1 MPELPEVET
10 SVRGISSL
18 IGEKIQQIKIHI
30 LKLRWPIKEN
40 DFLNLE
46 DRKIVSIYR
55 RAKYI
60 IFNCE
65 EKFLVLHL
73 GMTGTLRII
82 PTKSNEYKKHDHVEL
97 IFKKNKLIF
106 NDPRRFGSIHV
117 ANNINEHFLIKNLG
131 VEPLDEV
138 FNEDYLYTKIKKSNA
153 SIKSLIMNQ
162 KIVVGIGNIYANEI
176 LFLSKVKPFRE
187 VKSLTEFEIKKIVEY
202 TKKVLKKAI
211 KLGGSSIKDFS
222 SSNGKKGSFQ
232 QHFNVYG
239 KKGELCSVVTCKN
252 KIIRSVISNRAT
264 FFCSKCQK

>member
-106 NDPRRFGSIHV
+106 NDPRRFGSIHTT
-117 ANNINEHFLIKNLG
+117 NNINEHFLIKNLG

-176 LFLSKVKPFRE
+176 LFLSRINPRKKGKYITRKNASE
-187 VKSLTEFEIKKIVEY
+187 ITKHSKSILR
-202 TKKVLKKAI
+202 KAI
-211 KLGGSSIKDFS
+211 DAGGTTLQDFFS
-222 SSNGKKGSFQ
+222 PSGNKGYFKVDL
-232 QHFNVYG
+232 NVYDRE
-239 KKGELCSVVTCKN
+239 GEKCFDCSDLIKRIEQNQRSTFLCRN
-252 KIIRSVISNRAT
+252 
-264 FFCSKCQK
+264 CQS

>member
-106 NDPRRFGSIHV
+106 NDPRRFGSIHTT
-117 ANNINEHFLIKNLG
+117 NNINEHFLIKNLG

-138 FNEDYLYTKIKKSNA
+138 FNEDYLYTKIKKSTA
-153 SIKSLIMNQ
+153 SIKSRIMNQ

-176 LFLSKVKPFRE
+176 LFLSRINPRKKGKYITRKNASE
-187 VKSLTEFEIKKIVEY
+187 ITKHSKSILR
-202 TKKVLKKAI
+202 KAI
-211 KLGGSSIKDFS
+211 DAGGTTLQDFFS
-222 SSNGKKGSFQ
+222 PSGNKGYFKVDL
-232 QHFNVYG
+232 NVYDRE
-239 KKGELCSVVTCKN
+239 GEKCFDCSDLIKRIEQNQRSTFLCRN
-252 KIIRSVISNRAT
+252 
-264 FFCSKCQK
+264 CQS

>member
-1 MPELPEVET
+1 MGSEMCI
-10 SVRGISSL
+10 RDR
-18 IGEKIQQIKIHI
+18 IQEIKVHI
-30 LKLRWPIKEN
+30 PKLRWPIKEN
-40 DFLNLE
+40 DFLDLE

-65 EKFLVLHL
+65 ERFLVLHL

-106 NDPRRFGSIHV
+106 NDPRRFGSIHIT
-117 ANNINEHFLIKNLG
+117 NNINEHFLIKNLG

-162 KIVVGIGNIYANEI
+162 KIVVGIGNIYANEV
-176 LFLSKVKPFRE
+176 LFLSRINPRKKGKYITRKNASE
-187 VKSLTEFEIKKIVEY
+187 ITKHSKSILR
-202 TKKVLKKAI
+202 KAI
-211 KLGGSSIKDFS
+211 NAGGTTLQDFFS
-222 SSNGKKGSFQ
+222 PSGNKGYFKVDL
-232 QHFNVYG
+232 NVYDRE
-239 KKGELCSVVTCKN
+239 GEKCFDCSNLIKRIEQNQRSTFLCRN
-252 KIIRSVISNRAT
+252 
-264 FFCSKCQK
+264 CQS

>member
-18 IGEKIQQIKIHI
+18 SGEKIKQIKVHI
-30 LKLRWPIKEN
+30 PKLRWPIKEN
-40 DFLNLE
+40 DFLDLE

-106 NDPRRFGSIHV
+106 NDPRRFGSIHIT
-117 ANNINEHFLIKNLG
+117 NNINEHFLIKNLG

-162 KIVVGIGNIYANEI
+162 KIVVGIGNIYANEV
-176 LFLSKVKPFRE
+176 LFLSRINPRKKGKYITRKNASE
-187 VKSLTEFEIKKIVEY
+187 ITKHSKSILR
-202 TKKVLKKAI
+202 KAI
-211 KLGGSSIKDFS
+211 NAGGTTLQDFFS
-222 SSNGKKGSFQ
+222 PSGNKGYFKVDL
-232 QHFNVYG
+232 NVYDRE
-239 KKGELCSVVTCKN
+239 GEKCFDCSNLIKRIEQNQRSTFLCRN
-252 KIIRSVISNRAT
+252 
-264 FFCSKCQK
+264 CQS

>member
-18 IGEKIQQIKIHI
+18 SGEKIQQIKVHI
-30 LKLRWPIKEN
+30 PKLRWPIKEN
-40 DFLNLE
+40 DFLDLE

-65 EKFLVLHL
+65 ERFLVLHL

-106 NDPRRFGSIHV
+106 NDPRRFGSIHIT
-117 ANNINEHFLIKNLG
+117 NNINEHFLIKNLG

-162 KIVVGIGNIYANEI
+162 KIVVGIGNIYANEV
-176 LFLSKVKPFRE
+176 LFLSRINPRKKGKYITRKNASELQNTQKVFLEKQLMQAVQHYKIFFRPL
-187 VKSLTEFEIKKIVEY
+187 V
-202 TKKVLKKAI
+202 
-211 KLGGSSIKDFS
+211 IKDIL
-222 SSNGKKGSFQ
+222 K
-232 QHFNVYG
+232 
-239 KKGELCSVVTCKN
+239 LT
-252 KIIRSVISNRAT
+252 
-264 FFCSKCQK
+264 

>member
-18 IGEKIQQIKIHI
+18 SGEKILQIKIHI
-30 LKLRWPIKEN
+30 PKLRWPIKEN
-40 DFLNLE
+40 DFLDLE

-106 NDPRRFGSIHV
+106 NDPRRFGSIHIT
-117 ANNINEHFLIKNLG
+117 NNINEHFLIKNLG

-162 KIVVGIGNIYANEI
+162 KIVVGIGNIYANEV
-176 LFLSKVKPFRE
+176 LFLSRINPRKKGKYITRKNASE
-187 VKSLTEFEIKKIVEY
+187 ITKHSKSILR
-202 TKKVLKKAI
+202 KAI
-211 KLGGSSIKDFS
+211 DAGGTTLQDFFS
-222 SSNGKKGSFQ
+222 PSGNKGYFKVDL
-232 QHFNVYG
+232 NVYDRE
-239 KKGELCSVVTCKN
+239 GEKCFDCSNLIKRIEQNQRSTFLCRN
-252 KIIRSVISNRAT
+252 
-264 FFCSKCQK
+264 CQS

>member
-18 IGEKIQQIKIHI
+18 SGEKIQQIKIHI
-30 LKLRWPIKEN
+30 PKLRWPIKEN
-40 DFLNLE
+40 DFLDLE

-65 EKFLVLHL
+65 EIFLVLHL

-106 NDPRRFGSIHV
+106 NDPRRFGSIHIT
-117 ANNINEHFLIKNLG
+117 NNINEHFLIKNLG

-162 KIVVGIGNIYANEI
+162 KIVVGIGNIYANEV
-176 LFLSKVKPFRE
+176 LFLSRINPRKKGKYITRKNASE
-187 VKSLTEFEIKKIVEY
+187 ITKHSKSILR
-202 TKKVLKKAI
+202 KAI
-211 KLGGSSIKDFS
+211 DAGGTTLQDFFS
-222 SSNGKKGSFQ
+222 PSGNKGYFKVDLNVYDREGKKCFDCSNLIKRIEQNQRSTF
-232 QHFNVYG
+232 
-239 KKGELCSVVTCKN
+239 LCRN
-252 KIIRSVISNRAT
+252 
-264 FFCSKCQK
+264 CQS

>member
-18 IGEKIQQIKIHI
+18 SGEKIHQIKIHI
-30 LKLRWPIKEN
+30 PKLRWPIKEN
-40 DFLNLE
+40 DFLDLE

-106 NDPRRFGSIHV
+106 NDPRRFGSIHIT
-117 ANNINEHFLIKNLG
+117 NNINEHFLIKNLG

-138 FNEDYLYTKIKKSNA
+138 FNEDYLLTKIKKSNA

-162 KIVVGIGNIYANEI
+162 KIVVGIGNIYANEV
-176 LFLSKVKPFRE
+176 LFLSRINPRKKGKYITRKNASE
-187 VKSLTEFEIKKIVEY
+187 ITKHSKSILR
-202 TKKVLKKAI
+202 KAI
-211 KLGGSSIKDFS
+211 NAGGTTLQDFFS
-222 SSNGKKGSFQ
+222 PSGNKGYFKVDLNVYDREGKKCFDCSNLIKRIEQNQRSTF
-232 QHFNVYG
+232 
-239 KKGELCSVVTCKN
+239 LCRN
-252 KIIRSVISNRAT
+252 
-264 FFCSKCQK
+264 CQS

>member
-18 IGEKIQQIKIHI
+18 SGEKIKQIKIHI
-30 LKLRWPIKEN
+30 PKLRWPIKEN
-40 DFLNLE
+40 DFLDLE

-106 NDPRRFGSIHV
+106 NDPRRFGSIHIT
-117 ANNINEHFLIKNLG
+117 NNINEHFLIKNLG

-162 KIVVGIGNIYANEI
+162 KIVVGIGNIYANEV
-176 LFLSKVKPFRE
+176 LFLSRINPRKKGKYITRKNASE
-187 VKSLTEFEIKKIVEY
+187 ITKHSKSILR
-202 TKKVLKKAI
+202 KAI
-211 KLGGSSIKDFS
+211 DAGGTTLQDFFS
-222 SSNGKKGSFQ
+222 PSGNKGYFKVDL
-232 QHFNVYG
+232 NVYDRE
-239 KKGELCSVVTCKN
+239 GEKCFDCSNLIKRIEQNQRSTFLCRN
-252 KIIRSVISNRAT
+252 
-264 FFCSKCQK
+264 CQS

>member
-18 IGEKIQQIKIHI
+18 SGKKIQQIKVHI
-30 LKLRWPIKEN
+30 PKLRWPIKEN
-40 DFLNLE
+40 DFLDLE

-82 PTKSNEYKKHDHVEL
+82 PAKSNEYKKHDHVEL

-106 NDPRRFGSIHV
+106 NDPRRFGSIHIT
-117 ANNINEHFLIKNLG
+117 NNINEHFLIKNLG

-162 KIVVGIGNIYANEI
+162 KIVVGIGNIYANEV
-176 LFLSKVKPFRE
+176 LFLSRINPRKKGKYITRKNASE
-187 VKSLTEFEIKKIVEY
+187 ITKHSKSILR
-202 TKKVLKKAI
+202 KAI
-211 KLGGSSIKDFS
+211 NAGGTTLQDFFS
-222 SSNGKKGSFQ
+222 PSGNKGYFKVDL
-232 QHFNVYG
+232 NVYDRE
-239 KKGELCSVVTCKN
+239 GEKCFDCSNLIKRIEQNQRSTFLCRN
-252 KIIRSVISNRAT
+252 
-264 FFCSKCQK
+264 CQS

>member
-176 LFLSKVKPFRE
+176 LFLSRINPRKKGKYITRKNASE
-187 VKSLTEFEIKKIVEY
+187 ITKHSKSILR
-202 TKKVLKKAI
+202 KAI
-211 KLGGSSIKDFS
+211 DAGGTTLQDFFS
-222 SSNGKKGSFQ
+222 PSGNKGYFKVDL
-232 QHFNVYG
+232 NVYDRE
-239 KKGELCSVVTCKN
+239 GEKCFDCSDLIKRIEQNQRSTFLCRN
-252 KIIRSVISNRAT
+252 
-264 FFCSKCQK
+264 CQS

>member
-18 IGEKIQQIKIHI
+18 SGKKIQQIKIHI
-30 LKLRWPIKEN
+30 PKLRWPIKEN
-40 DFLNLE
+40 DFLDLE

-106 NDPRRFGSIHV
+106 NDPRRFGSIHIT
-117 ANNINEHFLIKNLG
+117 NNINEHFLIKNLG

-162 KIVVGIGNIYANEI
+162 KIVVGIGNIYANEV
-176 LFLSKVKPFRE
+176 LFLSRINPRKKGKYITRKNASE
-187 VKSLTEFEIKKIVEY
+187 ITKHSKSILR
-202 TKKVLKKAI
+202 KAI
-211 KLGGSSIKDFS
+211 DAGGTTLQDFFS
-222 SSNGKKGSFQ
+222 PSGNKGYFKVDL
-232 QHFNVYG
+232 NVYDRE
-239 KKGELCSVVTCKN
+239 GEKCFDCSNLIKRIEQNQRSTFLCRN
-252 KIIRSVISNRAT
+252 
-264 FFCSKCQK
+264 CQS